1 MSFTS
6 DNIVSYVTNNPEE
19 AAGVFNSL
27 HVLIPGTQAFMK
39 LCADNSVRPLRRAKG
54 QYKTK
59 KKKQSAFN
67 LFTSDQ
73 RKGPEFKST
82 TFSETATE
90 IGVRWKNLKE
100 NNKIEYD
107 RYLTL
112 ADDMKDNNGNGNGN
126 GRQIG
131 VDEVNSDVSVTIEI
145 DSDGD
150 TAVNDTAPTVSKA
163 KKVKTK
169 TKTKT
174 KIKTPISV
182 TV

>member
-112 ADDMKDNNGNGNGN
+112 ADDMKDNNGNG
-126 GRQIG
+126 RQIG

-169 TKTKT
+169 TKTK
-174 KIKTPISV
+174 IKTPISV